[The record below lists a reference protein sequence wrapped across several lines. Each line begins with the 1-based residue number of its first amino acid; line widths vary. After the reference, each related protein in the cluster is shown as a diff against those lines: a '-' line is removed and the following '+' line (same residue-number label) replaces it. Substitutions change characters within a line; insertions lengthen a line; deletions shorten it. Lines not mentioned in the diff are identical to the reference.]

1 MTPELAVALAA
12 TFNRKYGSKTTAED
26 WSKGGLWAI
35 HAKKVFAW
43 KFANMGTTAT
53 RFLFD
58 QSGDAASSPSSRA
71 PSAIRVS

>member
-1 MTPELAVALAA
+1 MIEGRAELLSTVTPELADALIAA
-12 TFNRKYGSKTTAED
+12 FNKKYRFKTTRED

-35 HAKKVFAW
+35 HAHKVFAW

-58 QSGDAASSPSSRA
+58 QP
-71 PSAIRVS
+71 